1 MPRTRIENSKS
12 LFRWRSDAALLRKA
26 AAESNQESR
35 QVFADADVG
44 VVCMHLRIKW
54 LPDDNFVVLHR
65 YQQFIY
71 LQIQQVVG
79 GKPVLVK
86 NMGIFGSKSTAW
98 VPVNEKL
105 MEKCEVADSQWAAK
119 ERFSLVLSPFHI
131 SHACARVR
139 AYPSLLPQL

>member
-12 LFRWRSDAALLRKA
+12 LFRWRSDAALLHKA

-44 VVCMHLRIKW
+44 VVCMHLTIKW
-54 LPDDNFVVLHR
+54 LRDDKLCRSASLSAVYLLSNFNRSWKERLS
-65 YQQFIY
+65 
-71 LQIQQVVG
+71 
-79 GKPVLVK
+79 LVK

-105 MEKCEVADSQWAAK
+105 IQKCEVADSQWAAK
-119 ERFSLVLSPFHI
+119 ERF
-131 SHACARVR
+131 
-139 AYPSLLPQL
+139 